1 MRSDKTIDRALH
13 IAMVARV
20 FSERGGLELYTYKL
34 VQGLLD
40 LGHKVTVICHKDET
54 KENRESRSE
63 NLRVIAYGDGKKRKK
78 AEAMRWDWQNAAKA
92 VKEAGDFDIVHSQHL
107 PFDYPKDNLVVT
119 YHNHTAGRLSQLG
132 YPMERLL
139 NQLKMQYSKAYRLR
153 DHYDGLITRKAAMR
167 IFVSDILRKDYYTTY
182 GIDAAQPHAIAYPG
196 AGLAE
201 INKNETDHHVRDNK
215 YFDFLF
221 VGKGF
226 RKKGV
231 DTLIA
236 AMDLLA
242 KRSKANFGSTM
253 PRLFIAGVK
262 EKLHDKLYRKL
273 AGLQGEIR
281 YLGFCKDMAAVYGGA
296 QALVLPSKVEPFGM
310 VPIQAMQYGLP
321 TIVSL
326 VSGVSEVLSDGIDSL
341 LLKNHL
347 SPDELADLM
356 ARLMN
361 DTELYARLSAQARL
375 KAQDLT
381 WQKTVQAT
389 LEAYLEVLKHA

>member
-20 FSERGGLELYTYKL
+20 FSDRGGLELYTYKL

-40 LGHKVTVICHKDET
+40 LGHRVTVICNKDET
-54 KENRESRSE
+54 KEIKGSTSE
-63 NLRVIAYGDGKKRKK
+63 NLKVIAYGDGKKRKK
-78 AEAMRWDWQNAAKA
+78 ADAMRWDLLYAAKT
-92 VKEAGDFDIVHSQHL
+92 VKEAGDFDIVHSQHF
-107 PFDYPKDNLVVT
+107 PFVYQKDNLVVT
-119 YHNHTAGRLSQLG
+119 YHNHTAGRLSQVG
-132 YPMERLL
+132 YPMEKLL
-139 NQLKMQYSKAYRLR
+139 NQLKMQYSTAYRLR
-153 DHYDGLITRKAAMR
+153 DQYDWTMTRKAAMR
-167 IFVSDILRKDYYTTY
+167 IFVSDILRKDFYTTY
-182 GIDAAQPHAIAYPG
+182 GIDQARPHAIAYPG

-201 INKNETDHHVRDNK
+201 INTNETGSQVRDDR
-215 YFDFLF
+215 YFNFLF

-242 KRSKANFGSTM
+242 KRSKANFGSPM
-253 PRLFIAGVK
+253 PRLLIAGVK

-273 AGLQGEIR
+273 ARLEGEVR
-281 YLGFCKDMAAVYGGA
+281 YLGFCKDMAAVYGQA

-321 TIVSL
+321 TIVSR
-326 VSGVSEVLSDGIDSL
+326 VSGVSEVLRDEVDSL
-341 LLKNHL
+341 ILKDHL
-347 SPDELADLM
+347 SAEELAELM
-356 ARLMN
+356 ARLME
-361 DTELYARLSAQARL
+361 DTELYARLSAQARS

-389 LEAYLEVLKHA
+389 LEAYLEVLKNA